1 MLKAEHPVNQKIFTR
16 YGHYLP
22 VEGTNDYSQFLVALQ
37 RDDPSLFEETIR
49 AEVTPLE
56 ETTIPQQTRT
66 ARAEEFLTDAAHKAF
81 YRRGAKPGSLPD
93 AHKVRYWIAA
103 GLTAVAVIGVGI
115 TTGLDAQKR
124 RRLELASMIDVVP
137 EVTVDILPR
146 QSLAQVSLESPA
158 NPTTLAPPESTI
170 QQGNTHPGSP
180 LDVSTVRLDEP
191 FLQDMPPV
199 TGSSPSI
206 GNTPEEA
213 PPPTSKMVTTQPVAS
228 HVRTQAQVPPTSH
241 VIGTSS
247 TESALIA
254 SGSQTSRLLSVSD
267 QGDRN
272 ILQANEAAQQTEA
285 ASSPALEPTLGEPLT
300 MQDDVPVL
308 PAFEGMDNSGLELEP
323 SVLSFAQAQ
332 EAVQLNE
339 PAQPSEGT
347 TPASLEAAVQRF
359 YERYPMFAPGQIVS
373 VRLVTGIVLYD
384 GATVP
389 VVAEGLDQYC
399 ALPVACPPTLFR
411 GEAVLGG
418 ADYVEIKFD
427 RVFVNEEM
435 ATFSGFGMDSSNN
448 TAIRGT
454 IVQRAPAAAQDMVRA
469 ALGGVSDYVNALTRQ
484 RRVTIVDGQAVT
496 ETTAPDLGT
505 FIGSAAASV
514 FALPQETTS
523 VIRVVEIPAG
533 QAVKVY
539 IDSY

>member
-1 MLKAEHPVNQKIFTR
+1 MLKAEHPVNQKIFAR
-16 YGHYLP
+16 YGSYLP
-22 VEGTNDYSQFLVALQ
+22 LEGTNEYSEFLVALQ

-66 ARAEEFLTDAAHKAF
+66 AQAEEFLTDAAQKAF
-81 YRRGAKPGSLPD
+81 YRKGAKPDSLPD
-93 AHKVRYWIAA
+93 AQKVRYWIVAA
-103 GLTAVAVIGVGI
+103 LAAVAVIGVGI

-124 RRLELASMIDVVP
+124 RRLELASMVDVIP
-137 EVTVDILPR
+137 KVTVDVLHP
-146 QSLAQVSLESPA
+146 QVEAQVVPNTDE
-158 NPTTLAPPESTI
+158 TTATQEPTI
-170 QQGNTHPGSP
+170 QPVEDKATSP
-180 LDVSTVRLDEP
+180 LDVSKVSFDEP
-191 FLQDMPPV
+191 YLQELPPV
-199 TGSSPSI
+199 PSSSPTAS
-206 GNTPEEA
+206 TVPQEKA
-213 PPPTSKMVTTQPVAS
+213 PPTSKMVATQPVTSQTRNQDA
-228 HVRTQAQVPPTSH
+228 VPPTSH
-241 VIGTSS
+241 VVGSESAPSTMVASS
-247 TESALIA
+247 TGE
-254 SGSQTSRLLSVSD
+254 SRLFSVSGEAASVSD
-267 QGDRN
+267 KEN
-272 ILQANEAAQQTEA
+272 TSVEPVEETSEPNLQ
-285 ASSPALEPTLGEPLT
+285 PTLGAPLT
-300 MQDDVPVL
+300 AQEDL
-308 PAFEGMDNSGLELEP
+308 PILPSLDGMYDSSVDLQP
-323 SVLSFAQAQ
+323 SVLGFAQAQ
-332 EAVQLNE
+332 EE
-339 PAQPSEGT
+339 IPIET
-347 TPASLEAAVQRF
+347 TPQVQQASSLSSDASLQPFAQ
-359 YERYPMFAPGQIVS
+359 RYPMLAAGQIVS

-384 GATVP
+384 GASVP

-399 ALPVACPPTLFR
+399 TMPISCPPIVFR

-418 ADYVEIKFD
+418 ADYVEIRFD

-435 ATFSGFGMDSSNN
+435 ATFSGFAMDSSNN

-484 RRVTIVDGQAVT
+484 RKVTIVDGQTVT

-505 FIGSAAASV
+505 FIGSAASSV